1 MPYES
6 VESLRVHVLG
16 QDIAV
21 LSIPR
26 EYHSSATPSSSP
38 RGAAWARPP
47 HPADIAQSRLFGEL
61 IQAEIKELHDLA
73 ALAERAWR
81 ERSERRSDG
90 APRTPEGVLRV
101 RARIAEA
108 ERMLTAL
115 RDRFPGHEI
124 CSA

>member
-1 MPYES
+1 M
-6 VESLRVHVLG
+6 
-16 QDIAV
+16 

-26 EYHSSATPSSSP
+26 EYHSSATPSGS
-38 RGAAWARPP
+38 RRAAAWARPP

-61 IQAEIKELHDLA
+61 IQAEINELHDLA
-73 ALAERAWR
+73 VLAERVWR

-90 APRTPEGVLRV
+90 APRPPEGVLRV

-115 RDRFPGHEI
+115 RDRFPGSEI